1 MKINLETVE
10 GPKEIEIKPLGGVT
24 ATMLLSRLLKKFGKP
39 LGKYMQ
45 ANKGMSLLEVDL
57 DSLPLDILDEAEL
70 TYAMTVL
77 LSKSTVDGKVI
88 DPDALFVGCSDSLL
102 KASFAALKLNFGASF
117 SRLVSAKPTP

>member
-1 MKINLETVE
+1 MKLTLETVD

-45 ANKGMSLLEVDL
+45 ANKGVDL
-57 DSLPLDILDEAEL
+57 LKIGIDSLPLDILDEAEL
-70 TYAMTVL
+70 THAMTVL
-77 LSKSTVDGKVI
+77 LSKATVDGKVI
-88 DPDALFVGCSDSLL
+88 DPDSIFTGCSDSLL

-117 SRLVSAKPTP
+117 IRLVSPKPTP